1 MSREVGFLTVAKRVV
16 LLCSIE
22 MHYLKAAG
30 KPNNLQEIDVAI
42 GEPATNHQGPF
53 ASAQWR
59 GTGKELPHMPDAYRY
74 SIAE

>member
-16 LLCSIE
+16 LVCSIE

-42 GEPATNHQGPF
+42 GERGTNH
-53 ASAQWR
+53 
-59 GTGKELPHMPDAYRY
+59 
-74 SIAE
+74 